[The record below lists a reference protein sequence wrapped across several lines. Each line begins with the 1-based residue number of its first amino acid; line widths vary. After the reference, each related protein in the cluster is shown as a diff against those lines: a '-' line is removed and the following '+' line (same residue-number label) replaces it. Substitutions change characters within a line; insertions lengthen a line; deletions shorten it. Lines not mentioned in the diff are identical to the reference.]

1 MTPLPQRS
9 AEIKVEWLGGDWPWV
24 SCKLSPVFSP
34 PGWLLTDYDSGSQF
48 SPAIRPFQW
57 TALLYCLLSSPPWR
71 AGSFTSNLADH
82 SMTEL
87 FPASDIA
94 AIQKFYQSY
103 EPCRA
108 LDNYRGIAAAVGAVK
123 NLFFGDSITAAWPLH
138 EFFPQYS
145 VLNRGIG
152 GDNPVG
158 LHTRL
163 EQDVF
168 QYSPQRVFMLV
179 GINGIQAPQELI
191 IARICHVAQAIR
203 ERGIAVYPGSILP
216 LRSPDQW
223 NRFQYQDKIVA
234 INREL
239 AAWSAAAG
247 APGSPRVAT
256 MPAQ

>member
-1 MTPLPQRS
+1 
-9 AEIKVEWLGGDWPWV
+9 
-24 SCKLSPVFSP
+24 
-34 PGWLLTDYDSGSQF
+34 
-48 SPAIRPFQW
+48 
-57 TALLYCLLSSPPWR
+57 
-71 AGSFTSNLADH
+71 
-82 SMTEL
+82 MTEL

-108 LDNYRGIAAAVGAVK
+108 LDNYRGIAASIGSVK

-158 LHTRL
+158 LYTRL

-168 QYSPQRVFMLV
+168 QYAPRRVFMLV

-191 IARICHVAQAIR
+191 VARICHVAKALR
-203 ERGIAVYPGSILP
+203 ERGIAVYPSSILP

-239 AAWSAAAG
+239 AAWSTAQGLVFLDYHSALKDAAG
-247 APGSPRVAT
+247 QLAERFARPDGT
-256 MPAQ
+256 HLQFPAYIEMARIVKPHLES